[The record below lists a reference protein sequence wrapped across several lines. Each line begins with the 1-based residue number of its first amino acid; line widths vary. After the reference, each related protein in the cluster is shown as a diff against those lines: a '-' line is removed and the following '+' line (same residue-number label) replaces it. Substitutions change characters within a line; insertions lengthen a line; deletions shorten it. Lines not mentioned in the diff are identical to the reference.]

1 MNIDGSTFEQ
11 KDNDASMAKGDIFRS
26 AWAGDYANPETF
38 LSNFYGK
45 AVPMTIGEPSKINQS
60 RYQNPLFD
68 QLFEQA
74 KNSSKLSEAMVYYAK
89 AEKVLMQDPPIIPL
103 WYSGDIQIV
112 YSDVRNLHFNS
123 LNQFIFRE
131 VYKKPLTAEEY
142 QKQLKEFN

>member
-1 MNIDGSTFEQ
+1 
-11 KDNDASMAKGDIFRS
+11 MAKGDIFRS
-26 AWAGDYANPETF
+26 AWAGDYTNPETF

-45 AVPMTIGEPSKINQS
+45 SVPSSKSEPSKLNQS

-68 QLFEQA
+68 QLIDQA
-74 KNSSKLSEAMVYYAK
+74 KNSGKLSEAMFYYAK
-89 AEKVLMQDPPIIPL
+89 AEKVLMQDPPILPL

-123 LNQFIFRE
+123 LNQFIFKE
-131 VYKKPLTAEEY
+131 VYKKPMSADEH